1 MASPTSNTSP
11 IGYHLLPP
19 DSKDST
25 SGFSFTTVTVNASRA
40 DLTLLGRTQ
49 EARICGISKNMFCNI
64 CAVSTA
70 GLMILSGAILA
81 TSYDQQI
88 PGIVLTSTGFAL
100 CYFPVCR
107 LLIQSC

>member
-1 MASPTSNTSP
+1 MASPTSSTSP

-40 DLTLLGRTQ
+40 DLTQLNRAQ
-49 EARICGISKNMFCNI
+49 AARICSISKNILCNI

-70 GLMILSGAILA
+70 GIMILSGAILA

-88 PGIVLTSTGFAL
+88 PGIVLTASGFAL
-100 CYFPVCR
+100 CFFPVCK
-107 LLIQSC
+107 LLIRGC